1 MTWIG
6 WQGATHQFKK
16 LTPEMFQRIPQ
27 KGYVRFEM
35 GLLVRE
41 ERNQD
46 GQMIILQI
54 PTLVSV
60 LEWFGTVRIGVKR
73 VSVAAK

>member
-1 MTWIG
+1 
-6 WQGATHQFKK
+6 
-16 LTPEMFQRIPQ
+16 
-27 KGYVRFEM
+27 M